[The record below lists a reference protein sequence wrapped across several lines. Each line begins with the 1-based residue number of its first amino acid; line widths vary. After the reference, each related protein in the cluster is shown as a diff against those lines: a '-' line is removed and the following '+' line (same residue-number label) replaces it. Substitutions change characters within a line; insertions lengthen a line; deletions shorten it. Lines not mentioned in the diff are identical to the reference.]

1 MALSLMLMSGSLRP
15 CHHPLHQ
22 TLMILTVTLFVPWM
36 MFSVPFCCIL
46 GPRPYTMTLITILP
60 EMMLFTLK
68 TEWCQ
73 FSFRKS
79 SCFEHFKTSILSNSQ
94 KIVSALRNLIMY
106 FIKCRT
112 RLYRLH

>member
-1 MALSLMLMSGSLRP
+1 MALSLMLMSGLLHP

-22 TLMILTVTLFVPWM
+22 TLLILTVTLFVPWM
-36 MFSVPFCCIL
+36 MFSAPFCCIL
-46 GPRPYTMTLITILP
+46 GPRTYNMTLITILP

-68 TEWCQ
+68 REWYQ

-79 SCFEHFKTSILSNSQ
+79 SCFEHFKTEILSNSQ
-94 KIVSALRNLIMY
+94 KIVSVLRKLIKY

-112 RLYRLH
+112 TVWRLE